1 MANIKSA
8 KFIKSEA
15 SADNYAGFNMAEIAV
30 VGRSNVGK
38 SSFINML
45 ANNKKLAKTSS
56 TPGRTRLVNF
66 FEFVGTDNTD
76 TQKFMLVDLP
86 GYGYA
91 KASASEQNRWKD
103 MIEGYLNKTTNLK
116 NIILLVDIRHEPAI
130 KDLQMFDYL
139 FRCNINTT
147 VVATKHDKLNKSQVH
162 KNVVAIAKA
171 FKIGIDNIFVT
182 SSETKFGRDQIINR
196 IWQFVVGG
204 QNEDLGD

>member
-1 MANIKSA
+1 MVNVKSA

-15 SADNYAGFNMAEIAV
+15 DCSKYAGFDMPEIAV

-66 FEFVGTDNTD
+66 FEFLLTENNNA
-76 TQKFMLVDLP
+76 QKFMLVDLP

-91 KASASEQNRWKD
+91 KAGHSEQNRWKD
-103 MIEGYLNKTTNLK
+103 MIEGYLNITQNLK
-116 NIILLVDIRHEPAI
+116 SIILLVDIRHEPSI

-147 VVATKHDKLNKSQVH
+147 VIATKHDKLPKSQVR

-171 FKIGIDNIFVT
+171 FKIGIDNVFVT
-182 SSETKFGRDQIINR
+182 SSETKFGKEPILQR
-196 IWQFVVGG
+196 IWQFASGG
-204 QNEDLGD
+204 ENEDLGD

>member
-1 MANIKSA
+1 MANIRNA

-15 SADNYAGFNMAEIAV
+15 NANNYVGFGMPEIAV

-66 FEFVGTDNTD
+66 FEFIISQENIS
-76 TQKFMLVDLP
+76 KNFMLVDLP

-91 KASASEQNRWKD
+91 KAGHAEQDRWKD
-103 MIEGYLNKTTNLK
+103 MIEGYLNKTPNLK
-116 NIILLVDIRHEPAI
+116 AIVLLVDIRHEPSI

-147 VVATKHDKLNKSQVH
+147 IVATKADKLSKTQINK
-162 KNVVAIAKA
+162 NLVVIAKA

-182 SSETKFGRDQIINR
+182 SAETRQGKEQITNR
-196 IWQFVVGG
+196 IWQFVQGG
-204 QNEDLGD
+204 ENENLGN

>member
-1 MANIKSA
+1 MANIRSA

-15 SADNYAGFNMAEIAV
+15 DAKSYAGFSMPEIAV

-66 FEFVGTDNTD
+66 FEFLGTDGLNS
-76 TQKFMLVDLP
+76 QKFMLVDLP

-91 KASASEQNRWKD
+91 RASATEQNRWKD
-103 MIEGYLNKTTNLK
+103 MIEGYLNKTANLK
-116 NIILLVDIRHEPAI
+116 SIILLVDIRHEPTI

-147 VVATKHDKLNKSQVH
+147 VVATKCDKLSKSQVH

-182 SSETKFGRDQIINR
+182 SAETRFGRDQIIDR
-196 IWQFVVGG
+196 IWQFANGG
-204 QNEDLGD
+204 NNEDLGD